1 MAIFTLNCLPF
12 PPDKSSSRFFAIF
25 LQIFFFSPLVSRQ
38 VGFFAIFTL
47 YFRLFPPGKSSSRFF
62 CQYYPLFC
70 NMRGAFL
77 GRVGGF
83 YFVRLE
89 KKNPYLGEP
98 RWTTSGWP
106 SSRLREFS
114 IHRSKLF
121 VLIVFWKKR
130 KDMR

>member
-1 MAIFTLNCLPF
+1 MFLANFTLNCLLF
-12 PPDKSSSRFFAIF
+12 PPDKSSSRFFTIF

-47 YFRLFPPGKSSSRFF
+47 YFLLFPPGKSSSRFF

-77 GRVGGF
+77 GRGGGF

-89 KKNPYLGEP
+89 KKIPTWVNLAGQLQV
-98 RWTTSGWP
+98 GQHLI
-106 SSRLREFS
+106 LRG
-114 IHRSKLF
+114 KF
-121 VLIVFWKKR
+121 VKIMALIQAINLLY
-130 KDMR
+130 